1 MYRLNCHL
9 TDELGVRLSDFSER
23 AGVTKVTVVSM
34 ALDQYL
40 NEQEMKCKVLEQLS
54 DPAKLAEICK
64 LVGVPVPG
72 SKEKACGLGLASLLD

>member
-9 TDELGVRLSDFSER
+9 TDDLGDRLGALCER
-23 AGVTKVTVVSM
+23 TGMAKVYVISM

-40 NEQEMKCKVLEQLS
+40 NEQEAKRKLLEQLS

-64 LVGVPVPG
+64 IVGVPVPG
-72 SKEKACGLGLASLLD
+72 SEP